1 MAAARGFGQP
11 LPLRQDQLA
20 IHGHAIEARLYAEDA
35 DRGFLPSTGT
45 PAPPAPPAAS
55 AHVRVDT
62 GVEEGDSIT
71 PYYDPMIAKLIVWDV
86 DRDAALR
93 RMSQALAD
101 CQVVGV
107 TTNAGS
113 CAAW

>member
-1 MAAARGFGQP
+1 MAAARGLGLAAAAAP
-11 LPLRQDQLA
+11 EQLA

-45 PAPPAPPAAS
+45 LRRLRLPAPS

-71 PYYDPMIAKLIVWDV
+71 PYYDPMIA
-86 DRDAALR
+86 
-93 RMSQALAD
+93 S
-101 CQVVGV
+101 
-107 TTNAGS
+107 
-113 CAAW
+113 